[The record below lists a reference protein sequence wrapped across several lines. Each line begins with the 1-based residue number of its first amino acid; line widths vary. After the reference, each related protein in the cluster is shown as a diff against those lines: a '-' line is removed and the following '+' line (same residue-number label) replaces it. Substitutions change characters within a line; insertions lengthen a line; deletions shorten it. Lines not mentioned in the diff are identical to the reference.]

1 MRFMDWAYIQY
12 PGRPF
17 LDALRDLSLSF
28 KQRGVDLLDQYGM
41 RSDLVDKSG
50 NSSKW
55 MGTGR

>member
-28 KQRGVDLLDQYGM
+28 KRDVDLLDRYGM
-41 RSDLVDKSG
+41 GSDLVDVSG

-55 MGTGR
+55 MGRGR